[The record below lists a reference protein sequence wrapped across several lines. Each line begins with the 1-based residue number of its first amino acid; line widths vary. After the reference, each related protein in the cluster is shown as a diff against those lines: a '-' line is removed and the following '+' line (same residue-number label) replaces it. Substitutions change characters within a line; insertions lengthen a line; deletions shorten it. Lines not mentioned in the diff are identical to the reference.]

1 MHRDASPRL
10 LIIGLDGADWA
21 LLRPLIDEGAM
32 PTLKALMAQGAS
44 ATLESVLPTN
54 SMSAWTSFMTGV
66 NPGKHG
72 VFDFVRRSGTPF
84 QTPVTNS
91 SSIRFP
97 TMCEMLSSA
106 GMTSCMIDM
115 PPFYP
120 PFAING
126 VMIGGIGAGA
136 KQDRAFA
143 EPPEIAERV
152 EAAEGFAADVAWV
165 GKAGREDELIQD
177 LIALVDNRQ
186 RVSEYLLN
194 DRPWDLFCTV
204 FVAPDRLQHAFWKDL
219 TQDGPRYQLARGLY
233 ERIDAALA
241 RLLDRIDTTATDVLI
256 VSDHGFRPA
265 GITFEVSQFLLQEY
279 PQSRTLAGKFGPPA
293 LRFVGKH
300 VPMPKAAG
308 LALIDMHRKLQQ
320 RQLTS
325 MPAYSDTSDAVRVNL
340 VGRET
345 TGCVPSERFDE
356 VRDEVA
362 RRLLAFR
369 NPDTGEAVIESVV
382 KNEEYF
388 HGEYAREAPD
398 LVLNFHDGY
407 AYGSR
412 MGTILFDWPYC
423 QGVHSLNGIVTAFG
437 PHFRRGVEAGA
448 VSIMDIAPTV
458 LSLLGVAS
466 PEGTD
471 GRPAEALL
479 SQPAGVVA
487 MSAPAPEQRS
497 NEPGAYSEEEEALV
511 KERLRGLGYIE

>member
-1 MHRDASPRL
+1 MPSDASPRV
-10 LIIGLDGADWA
+10 LIIGLDGADWT
-21 LLRPLIDEGAM
+21 LLRPLMDEGAM
-32 PTLKALMAQGAS
+32 PTLKALMARGAS

-72 VFDFVRRSGTPF
+72 VFDFVRRSATPF

-97 TMCEMLSSA
+97 TMCETVSSA

-165 GKAGREDELIQD
+165 GKAGHEDELIQD
-177 LIALVDNRQ
+177 LIALIDNRE
-186 RVSEYLLN
+186 RVSAYLMA

-219 TQDGPRYQLARGLY
+219 TQDGPRYQLLRAFY
-233 ERIDAALA
+233 ERLDQALA

-256 VSDHGFRPA
+256 VSDHGFRQA
-265 GITFEVSQFLLQEY
+265 GITFEVSQFLLQQY
-279 PQSRTLAGKFGPPA
+279 PQSRTLAGKLGPPA
-293 LRFVGKH
+293 LRFVGQH

-308 LALIDMHRKLQQ
+308 MKLIEMHRRLQQ
-320 RQLTS
+320 SQLTS
-325 MPAYSDTSDAVRVNL
+325 MPAYSDSADAVRVNL

-345 TGCVPSERFDE
+345 TGCVPSERFEE

-362 RRLLAFR
+362 QLLLAFR
-369 NPDTGEAVIESVV
+369 NPDTGEAVIDSVI
-382 KNEEYF
+382 KNEDYF
-388 HGEYAREAPD
+388 HGEFSHEAPD

-412 MGTILFDWPYC
+412 MGTVLFDWAYC
-423 QGVHSLNGIVTAFG
+423 QGVHSLNGVVTAFG
-437 PHFRRGVEAGA
+437 PHFRGGVEANT

-471 GRPAEALL
+471 GRPADGLL
-479 SQPAGVVA
+479 AQPAEVA
-487 MSAPAPEQRS
+487 ATPAPAPAKRTS
-497 NEPGAYSEEEEALV
+497 EPGAYSEEEEALV